1 MNAYRTFEVNDVSAK
16 LKGVIQVKDNEK
28 ENSIMAKLRKIGFK
42 INKKKNKVVWWH
54 EDYVEIINKRTEET
68 VGFMEL
74 CYR

>member
-54 EDYVEIINKRTEET
+54 EDYVEHHFHDSPGGLKCKAN
-68 VGFMEL
+68 
-74 CYR
+74 